1 MALHDVDTKSD
12 TRSNASVDKHDSLS
26 ERKADGTQGISQKID
41 TTEGPYVKTLNGQI
55 VVYNSNDQAVI
66 VMGIVPEYS
75 DEPLFI
81 VAKDGYDVF
90 TDILEV

>member
-1 MALHDVDTKSD
+1 MSVHDVDMSSD
-12 TRSNASVDKHDSLS
+12 SRTSATPLIHDALA